1 MAPPI
6 GEFPFKPLRA
16 GYLAHRGHRCHL
28 TLEHAFGSL
37 DAPTRNIFPRESMQ
51 RDLQR
56 AIDAIHVRFGDQAL
70 VRATRL
76 ADVQP
81 WPTGLS
87 AVDRLSGIGGLP
99 RGRVSVLQG
108 PPGSGK
114 LSLGLDLLAR
124 ATHELSQTVVLDLHG
139 GFDPWTLQ
147 PRDPDLSALVVV
159 RPPNPSAAGEAAVA
173 LARAGASFL
182 LVLDPLP
189 ESALAPLE
197 SAAAHSNC
205 AVVVI
210 DEGNDRALA
219 HASSLTL
226 GSERICW
233 VWDRNLLVGLR
244 ARLACLKNKLA
255 APSAEAELEVRYA
268 LGAMLFTAEPVREV
282 SERPDGDILELPQWR
297 ARSAAG

>member
-1 MAPPI
+1 MP
-6 GEFPFKPLRA
+6 
-16 GYLAHRGHRCHL
+16 
-28 TLEHAFGSL
+28 S
-37 DAPTRNIFPRESMQ
+37 
-51 RDLQR
+51 DLQR
-56 AIDAIHVRFGDQAL
+56 AIHAIHVRFGDQAL
-70 VRATRL
+70 VRAARL
-76 ADVQP
+76 PDVQP

-99 RGRVSVLQG
+99 RGRVSVLHG

-124 ATHELSQTVVLDLHG
+124 ATRDLSQAVVLDLRW

-147 PRDPDLSALVVV
+147 PRDLDLSALAVV
-159 RPPNPSAAGEAAVA
+159 RPPNPFAAGEAAVA

-182 LVLDPLP
+182 LMLDPLP

-197 SAAAHSNC
+197 SAAAHSSC
-205 AVVVI
+205 AVVAI
-210 DEGNDRALA
+210 DEGSNRALA

-233 VWDRNLLVGLR
+233 VWDRHQLVGLR

-255 APSAEAELEVRYA
+255 APGAAAELEVRYA
-268 LGAMLFTAEPVREV
+268 LAAMLFTAEPVREV
-282 SERPDGDILELPQWR
+282 IETVEGKLELSTWR
-297 ARSAAG
+297 ARSAAR

>member
-1 MAPPI
+1 
-6 GEFPFKPLRA
+6 
-16 GYLAHRGHRCHL
+16 
-28 TLEHAFGSL
+28 
-37 DAPTRNIFPRESMQ
+37 MQ

-56 AIDAIHVRFGDQAL
+56 AINAIHVRFGDQAL

-114 LSLGLDLLAR
+114 LSLGLDLLAH
-124 ATHELSQTVVLDLHG
+124 ATRDLSQAVVLDLRG
-139 GFDPWTLQ
+139 GFDPWILQ
-147 PRDPDLSALVVV
+147 PRDPDFSSLAVV

-173 LARAGASFL
+173 MARAGASL
-182 LVLDPLP
+182 LLLLDPLP

-197 SAAAHSNC
+197 SAAAHSSC
-205 AVVVI
+205 AVVAV
-210 DEGNDRALA
+210 DEGSDRALA

-226 GSERICW
+226 GFERIRW

-244 ARLACLKNKLA
+244 ARLVCLKNKLA
-255 APSAEAELEVRYA
+255 APGAVAEVEVRYG
-268 LGAMLFTAEPVREV
+268 LGAMLFTAEPVREM
-282 SERPDGDILELPQWR
+282 SETAEREILELPQWR

>member
-1 MAPPI
+1 
-6 GEFPFKPLRA
+6 
-16 GYLAHRGHRCHL
+16 
-28 TLEHAFGSL
+28 
-37 DAPTRNIFPRESMQ
+37 MQ
-51 RDLQR
+51 SDLQR

-76 ADVQP
+76 PDVQP
-81 WPTGLS
+81 WPTGLG

-99 RGRVSVLQG
+99 RGRVIVLQG
-108 PPGSGK
+108 SPGSGK
-114 LSLGLDLLAR
+114 VSLGLDLLAR
-124 ATHELSQTVVLDLHG
+124 ATRELSKAVVLDLRL

-147 PRDPDLSALVVV
+147 PRDPDLSALAVV
-159 RPPNPSAAGEAAVA
+159 RPPNPAAAGEAAVA

-182 LVLDPLP
+182 LVLDLLP

-197 SAAAHSNC
+197 SAAAHSGC
-205 AVVVI
+205 AVVSI

-219 HASSLTL
+219 HASSLTI
-226 GSERICW
+226 GFQRVRW
-233 VWDRNLLVGLR
+233 VWDRNLLEGLR

-255 APSAEAELEVRYA
+255 APGGAAELEVRYT

-282 SERPDGDILELPQWR
+282 SEVPDSELLELPRWR

>member
-1 MAPPI
+1 MQSD
-6 GEFPFKPLRA
+6 
-16 GYLAHRGHRCHL
+16 
-28 TLEHAFGSL
+28 LE
-37 DAPTRNIFPRESMQ
+37 
-51 RDLQR
+51 R
-56 AIDAIHVRFGDQAL
+56 AIDAINVRFGDQAL

-76 ADVQP
+76 PDVQP

-87 AVDRLSGIGGLP
+87 AIDRLSGIGGVP

-114 LSLGLDLLAR
+114 LSLGLDLLAH
-124 ATHELSQTVVLDLHG
+124 ATRELSQTVVLDLSG

-173 LARAGASFL
+173 LARAGTSFL

-205 AVVVI
+205 AVVAI
-210 DEGNDRALA
+210 DERGDRALA

-226 GSERICW
+226 GFQRIRW
-233 VWDRNLLVGLR
+233 VWDRHMLVGLR
-244 ARLACLKNKLA
+244 TRLACLKNKLA
-255 APSAEAELEVRYA
+255 APGSAAELEVRYA
-268 LGAMLFTAEPVREV
+268 LGATLFTAEPVSEMT
-282 SERPDGDILELPQWR
+282 ERPETKILELPQWR
-297 ARSAAG
+297 ARFAAG

>member
-1 MAPPI
+1 
-6 GEFPFKPLRA
+6 
-16 GYLAHRGHRCHL
+16 
-28 TLEHAFGSL
+28 
-37 DAPTRNIFPRESMQ
+37 MQ
-51 RDLQR
+51 SDLQR

-76 ADVQP
+76 GDVQP
-81 WPTGLS
+81 WPTRLS

-99 RGRVSVLQG
+99 RGRVSVLHG
-108 PPGSGK
+108 LSGSGK
-114 LSLGLDLLAR
+114 LSLGLDLLAH
-124 ATHELSQTVVLDLHG
+124 ATRELSQAVVLDLGG
-139 GFDPWTLQ
+139 GFDPWILQ
-147 PRDPDLSALVVV
+147 PRDPDLSALAVV

-182 LVLDPLP
+182 LVLNPLP

-205 AVVVI
+205 VVVAI
-210 DEGNDRALA
+210 DEGSDRALA

-233 VWDRNLLVGLR
+233 VWDRDLLVGLR

-255 APSAEAELEVRYA
+255 APGAEAELEVRYA
-268 LGAMLFTAEPVREV
+268 LGPTLFTAEPVREV
-282 SERPDGDILELPQWR
+282 REVPESELLELSTWR